1 MFGMSPAELMIVFLI
16 ILLLFGA
23 KRLPELARS
32 MGKAVREFKDATSN
46 IQRELNVDDIDEPK
60 KEIPEK
66 KEPPKSAE
74 STGQKDSA
82 EK

>member
-1 MFGMSPAELMIVFLI
+1 
-16 ILLLFGA
+16 
-23 KRLPELARS
+23 